1 MSVHCHSHVTT
12 VTESLPP
19 SCHAL
24 CDLHPSLSLACHHG
38 HGGEPRAAA
47 VPVPL
52 CVCRLSPTRFGLQT
66 STGTMPFFTAAGFI
80 HRHSRVTAMA
90 ATSAPS
96 AAAPQRQVAPP
107 PSTSCLP
114 EIRLLVSSSRPGDL
128 KKAVDMFPR
137 FIVRCFLKESDNSS
151 TAVIDPFKNGRFLK
165 NFDLLANWDIIR
177 AFDDQK
183 CRYAHVLSH
192 RVNFCITPQLCV
204 T

>member
-1 MSVHCHSHVTT
+1 MRLLSR
-12 VTESLPP
+12 P
-19 SCHAL
+19 SSSSPL
-24 CDLHPSLSLACHHG
+24 CDLHPSLLAW
-38 HGGEPRAAA
+38 A
-47 VPVPL
+47 VALRPSRSCCSVPL

-66 STGTMPFFTAAGFI
+66 STGTMPFFIAAGFV

-90 ATSAPS
+90 APN

-114 EIRLLVSSSRPGDL
+114 EIRVLGSSSRPGDL

-137 FIVRCFLKESDNSS
+137 FMVRCFLKESDNGGN
-151 TAVIDPFKNGRFLK
+151 AVIDPFKNGRFSK

-183 CRYAHVLSH
+183 CRYAHALSH
-192 RVNFCITPQLCV
+192 RVNFCIAPQLCV
-204 T
+204 TQPLNQQQVLS